1 MLPSWLPFAAMRPN
15 RHQQNPGRYR
25 GRVSAALLAL
35 SLTSALFVPALAQ
48 AGSATQQYTE
58 SPPSATGGNPTPGSN
73 GSPSTGGSGG
83 ASSQNQGGSGAPS
96 GSPAAPVS
104 GDSGT
109 SGVEQGS
116 TSGGTGESGSGQ
128 GGSGNGGVSGSGG
141 SGTNG
146 KSGKSGNQPIA
157 ITSGTPA
164 SASTDDGGSSPL
176 VPILIAVAVLAALS
190 IGAVLYRMR
199 RANGAEGTEPGAS
212 APGAP

>member
-83 ASSQNQGGSGAPS
+83 GSSQNQGGSGAPS
-96 GSPAAPVS
+96 SSPAAPVS
-104 GDSGT
+104 GGSGT
-109 SGVEQGS
+109 SGTEQGS
-116 TSGGTGESGSGQ
+116 TSGGTGESGAGQ
-128 GGSGNGGVSGSGG
+128 GGSGNGGVSGSGD
-141 SGTNG
+141 SGKNL
-146 KSGKSGNQPIA
+146 KSGNQPIA

>member
-1 MLPSWLPFAAMRPN
+1 MRPN

-83 ASSQNQGGSGAPS
+83 GSSQNQGGSGAPS

-104 GDSGT
+104 GGSGT
-109 SGVEQGS
+109 SGAEQGS

-141 SGTNG
+141 SGKN
-146 KSGKSGNQPIA
+146 GKSGNQPIA

>member
-1 MLPSWLPFAAMRPN
+1 MRPN

-83 ASSQNQGGSGAPS
+83 GSSQNQGASGASSGS

-104 GDSGT
+104 GGGSGT
-109 SGVEQGS
+109 SGAEQGS
-116 TSGGTGESGSGQ
+116 TSGGTGETGSGQ
-128 GGSGNGGVSGSGG
+128 GGSGSGGVTSGG
-141 SGTNG
+141 SRKNDKTN
-146 KSGKSGNQPIA
+146 NQPVA
-157 ITSGTPA
+157 VSSGTPT
-164 SASTDDGGSSPL
+164 SASTDDGGSSAL

-199 RANGAEGTEPGAS
+199 RANGAKGTEPGAS
-212 APGAP
+212 APRAG

>member
-25 GRVSAALLAL
+25 GRVSAVLLAL

-58 SPPSATGGNPTPGSN
+58 SPPSATGGNPSPGSN

-83 ASSQNQGGSGAPS
+83 GSSQNQGGSGAPS

-104 GDSGT
+104 GGSDT
-109 SGVEQGS
+109 SGAEQGS

-128 GGSGNGGVSGSGG
+128 GGSGNGGVSGSAG
-141 SGTNG
+141 SGKNSKG
-146 KSGKSGNQPIA
+146 GNQPIA

-199 RANGAEGTEPGAS
+199 RADGAEGTEPGAS